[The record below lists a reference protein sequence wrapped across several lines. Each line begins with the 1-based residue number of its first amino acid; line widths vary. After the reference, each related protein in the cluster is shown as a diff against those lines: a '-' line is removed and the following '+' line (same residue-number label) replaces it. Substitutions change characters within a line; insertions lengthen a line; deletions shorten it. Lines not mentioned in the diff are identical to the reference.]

1 MEIFEPVNQKILH
14 LIQIW
19 EPKLCSLDA
28 DILKDRKNKQDRSI
42 KQIVGHMVDSASNNI
57 HRIVHLQYQQSPLI
71 FPDYAHFGNNDKWI
85 AIQKFQEEDWSDL
98 VQLWKFSLLHIVHVI
113 RHINPEKLDNIWLSA
128 LNENISLRDMVL
140 SFPKHL
146 ELHLRE
152 VEELL

>member
-1 MEIFEPVNQKILH
+1 MENFELVNQKILN
-14 LIQIW
+14 LIKTW
-19 EPKLCSLDA
+19 EPELLSLKTEV
-28 DILKDRKNKQDRSI
+28 LTDRKNKQDRCI

-57 HRIVHLQYQQSPLI
+57 HRIVHLQYQQSPFI

-85 AIQKFQEEDWSDL
+85 AIQNYQEMDWFNL

-113 RHINPEKLDNIWLSA
+113 RNINHEKLDNIWLSA
-128 LNENISLRDMVL
+128 LGEKISLRDMVI

-146 ELHLRE
+146 ELHLSE